1 MAGMLVRMMAEPSSA
16 MDQVAMFGTSPVC
29 SVSDAVLGMRGGLA
43 RRTGWVRGLV
53 QAVEEWKA
61 YDTRDERAE
70 VMFVRSGRGWGTG
83 GSTYKTPTEQ
93 TMSSSIFFRRDRFS
107 PLKTNQGKDRMTK
120 SVTMFRAA
128 ST

>member
-1 MAGMLVRMMAEPSSA
+1 MAGMLVRVMAEPSSA

-29 SVSDAVLGMRGGLA
+29 GVSDAVLGMRGCLA
-43 RRTGWVRGLV
+43 RRTGWVRGLI
-53 QAVEEWKA
+53 QAVEERKA
-61 YDTRDERAE
+61 NDTRDERAE
-70 VMFVRSGRGWGTG
+70 EMFVRSGRGWGTG